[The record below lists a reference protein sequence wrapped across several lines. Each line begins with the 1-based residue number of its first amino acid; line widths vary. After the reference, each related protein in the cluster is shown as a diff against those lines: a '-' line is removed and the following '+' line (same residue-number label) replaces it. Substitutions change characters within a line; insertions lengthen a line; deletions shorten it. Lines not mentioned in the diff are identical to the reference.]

1 MGGARE
7 DMESDEHPG
16 LARADHDFWR
26 QCGARSGSGRPRALL
41 SRASQRFGRAEND
54 RHVVDAEFD
63 GDDRQEDGGGRRD
76 RSDHAPFTVYR
87 IDTWEPIGLVGL
99 RDISHFDSVA
109 EFGITLH
116 RNHLGQGFGT
126 ETAKLVLAYGFQM
139 LNLHTVFLTTDG
151 SNIRGQRA
159 YQKAGFREVGRF
171 REHCIVDRERYDLIC
186 MDCLASEFVMPEP
199 LRWGPPE

>member
-1 MGGARE
+1 MTTPDSLGPIMISGANVALGPVREDLVPFYHELRNDLVVQKTTGTSLMPNSMVMTARKMAEGGAIG
-7 DMESDEHPG
+7 P
-16 LARADHDFWR
+16 
-26 QCGARSGSGRPRALL
+26 
-41 SRASQRFGRAEND
+41 
-54 RHVVDAEFD
+54 
-63 GDDRQEDGGGRRD
+63 
-76 RSDHAPFTVYR
+76 DHAPFTVYR

-99 RDISHFDSVA
+99 RDISHFDRVA

>member
-1 MGGARE
+1 MSTQDSHGPIMISGANVALGPVREELVPFYHELRNDLVVQKTTGTSLMPNSMVITARKMAEGGAIG
-7 DMESDEHPG
+7 P
-16 LARADHDFWR
+16 
-26 QCGARSGSGRPRALL
+26 
-41 SRASQRFGRAEND
+41 
-54 RHVVDAEFD
+54 
-63 GDDRQEDGGGRRD
+63 
-76 RSDHAPFTVYR
+76 DHAPFTVYR

-99 RDISHFDSVA
+99 RDISHFDRVA

-139 LNLHTVFLTTDG
+139 LNLHSVFLTTDG

>member
-1 MGGARE
+1 MTTQDSLGPIMISGANVALGPVREDLVPFYHELRNDLVVQKTTGTSLMPNSMVMTARKMAEGGAIG
-7 DMESDEHPG
+7 P
-16 LARADHDFWR
+16 
-26 QCGARSGSGRPRALL
+26 
-41 SRASQRFGRAEND
+41 
-54 RHVVDAEFD
+54 
-63 GDDRQEDGGGRRD
+63 
-76 RSDHAPFTVYR
+76 DHAPFTVYR

-99 RDISHFDSVA
+99 RDISHFDRVA

>member
-1 MGGARE
+1 MTTPNSLGPIMISGANVALGPVREELVPFYHELRNDLVVQKTTGTSLMPNSMVMTARKMAEGGAIG
-7 DMESDEHPG
+7 P
-16 LARADHDFWR
+16 
-26 QCGARSGSGRPRALL
+26 
-41 SRASQRFGRAEND
+41 
-54 RHVVDAEFD
+54 
-63 GDDRQEDGGGRRD
+63 
-76 RSDHAPFTVYR
+76 DHAPFTVYR

-99 RDISHFDSVA
+99 RDISHFDRVA
-109 EFGITLH
+109 EFGVTLH

-139 LNLHTVFLTTDG
+139 MNLHSVFLTTDG

>member
-1 MGGARE
+1 MSTQDSPGPIMISGANVALGPVREDLVPFYHELRNDLVVQKTTGTSLMPNSMVMTARKMAEGGAIG
-7 DMESDEHPG
+7 P
-16 LARADHDFWR
+16 
-26 QCGARSGSGRPRALL
+26 
-41 SRASQRFGRAEND
+41 
-54 RHVVDAEFD
+54 
-63 GDDRQEDGGGRRD
+63 
-76 RSDHAPFTVYR
+76 DHAPFTVYR

-99 RDISHFDSVA
+99 RDISHFDRVA

-139 LNLHTVFLTTDG
+139 LNLHSVFLTTDG

>member
-1 MGGARE
+1 MSTQDWPGPIMISGANVALGPVREELVPFYHELRNDLVVQKTTGTSLMPNSMVMTASKMAEGGAIG
-7 DMESDEHPG
+7 P
-16 LARADHDFWR
+16 
-26 QCGARSGSGRPRALL
+26 
-41 SRASQRFGRAEND
+41 
-54 RHVVDAEFD
+54 
-63 GDDRQEDGGGRRD
+63 
-76 RSDHAPFTVYR
+76 DHAPFTFYR
-87 IDTWEPIGLVGL
+87 EPIGLVGL
-99 RDISHFDSVA
+99 RDISHFDRVA

-139 LNLHTVFLTTDG
+139 LNLHSIFLTTDG

>member
-1 MGGARE
+1 MTTPDSLGPIMISGANVALGPVREELVPFYHELRNDLVVQKTTGTSLMPNSMVMTARKMAEGGAIG
-7 DMESDEHPG
+7 P
-16 LARADHDFWR
+16 
-26 QCGARSGSGRPRALL
+26 
-41 SRASQRFGRAEND
+41 
-54 RHVVDAEFD
+54 
-63 GDDRQEDGGGRRD
+63 
-76 RSDHAPFTVYR
+76 DHAPFTVYR

-99 RDISHFDSVA
+99 RDISHFDRVA

-139 LNLHTVFLTTDG
+139 LNLHSVFLTTDG

>member
-1 MGGARE
+1 MTTQDSLGPVMISGATVALGPVREELVPFYHELRNDLVVQKTTGTSLMPNSMVITAKKMAEGGAIG
-7 DMESDEHPG
+7 P
-16 LARADHDFWR
+16 
-26 QCGARSGSGRPRALL
+26 
-41 SRASQRFGRAEND
+41 
-54 RHVVDAEFD
+54 
-63 GDDRQEDGGGRRD
+63 
-76 RSDHAPFTVYR
+76 DHAPFTVYR

-99 RDISHFDSVA
+99 RDISHFDRVA
-109 EFGITLH
+109 ELGITLH

-139 LNLHTVFLTTDG
+139 LNLHSVFLTTDG

-186 MDCLASEFVMPEP
+186 MDCLASEFTMPEP
-199 LRWGPPE
+199 LYWGPPE

>member
-1 MGGARE
+1 MISGANVALGPVREELVPFYHELRNDLVVQKTTGTSLMPNSMVITARKMAEGGAIG
-7 DMESDEHPG
+7 P
-16 LARADHDFWR
+16 
-26 QCGARSGSGRPRALL
+26 
-41 SRASQRFGRAEND
+41 
-54 RHVVDAEFD
+54 
-63 GDDRQEDGGGRRD
+63 
-76 RSDHAPFTVYR
+76 DHAPFTVYR

-99 RDISHFDSVA
+99 RDISHFDRVA

-139 LNLHTVFLTTDG
+139 LNLHSIYLTTDG

-186 MDCLASEFVMPEP
+186 MDCLASEFTMPEP
-199 LRWGPPE
+199 LYWGPPE

>member
-1 MGGARE
+1 MSTPDSLGPIMISGANVALGPVREELVPFYHELRNDLVVQKTTGTSLMPNSMVMTARKMAEGGAIG
-7 DMESDEHPG
+7 P
-16 LARADHDFWR
+16 
-26 QCGARSGSGRPRALL
+26 
-41 SRASQRFGRAEND
+41 
-54 RHVVDAEFD
+54 
-63 GDDRQEDGGGRRD
+63 
-76 RSDHAPFTVYR
+76 DHAPFTVYR

-99 RDISHFDSVA
+99 RDISHFDRVA

-139 LNLHTVFLTTDG
+139 LNLHSVFLTTDG

>member
-1 MGGARE
+1 MTTPDSLGPIMISGANVALGPVREELVPFYHELRNDLVVQKTTGTSLMPNSMVITARKMAEGGAIG
-7 DMESDEHPG
+7 P
-16 LARADHDFWR
+16 
-26 QCGARSGSGRPRALL
+26 
-41 SRASQRFGRAEND
+41 
-54 RHVVDAEFD
+54 
-63 GDDRQEDGGGRRD
+63 
-76 RSDHAPFTVYR
+76 DHAPFTVYR

-99 RDISHFDSVA
+99 RDISHFDRVA

-139 LNLHTVFLTTDG
+139 LNLHSVFLTTDG